1 VFQVDTLIDRS
12 ASNLQPGLQV
22 WVKRITAVFVTAAA
36 ALLVLQAVDT
46 LELLRSLAQT
56 NLLADMTVVLLFVA
70 SGVASAVRLHRSLA
84 FFGAPVPFALS
95 FRAAVAGLVSSLVV
109 LGIFGALAGRQAVL
123 RRAGVSAG
131 TGALTVAVERA
142 AVAIVSGAA
151 CALAA
156 AYLYVED
163 VVGDIAG
170 RFSLVPLVTISLLV
184 GLWHLR
190 HASSHLE
197 RRLASVLVSAATVL
211 RAAEMLLL
219 AVVGQGLSV
228 AAYVVAARSIGVETG
243 IGGLMLAGAVVS
255 FAASL
260 PISVNGWG
268 IREIAAVSAFGAL
281 GVAAEPAAALSI
293 LVGLCATVAVVV
305 LAPVLALRRR
315 AHAGAAS
322 AAVQPPR
329 PDLDAVFAFLA
340 AVAASILVFFQT
352 HVFIFGAY
360 ISVNL
365 ADPVALLA
373 LAAAAIAAVSARER
387 PAWLSSRLAAWFAT
401 TTLVLLCG
409 FAVGIAKFGVTG
421 WALNNRVIGW
431 FVLLGYFCIGAAA
444 AGSLGRHGV
453 RRMLETIVLV
463 SAAIVLVYS
472 VERLMPLFGFG
483 DWPSSFDYAG
493 YAANRNAFAFQLLVA
508 ASAALALSV
517 ATRRRPARWLDA
529 KTIALGL
536 IVFGIWQTRSL
547 AGAISGASILLV
559 VGLLGD
565 ATRQMAMRGILWAF
579 AFFAL
584 HESVTW
590 IGLWSPSSGGDI
602 AFYTQPPALL
612 RGTSLAERFLSIQQ
626 GIELWLAHPFFG
638 AGLGAFHR
646 LGLGSVI
653 SQLVIHSTPIWI
665 LAEFGLV
672 GVFVVASYPMLRIFN
687 WIRGVEREQSVRGVF
702 LVGLMLLFI
711 LFSLA
716 HEISYQRIFWLALGA
731 AVGTTA
737 MRRSPA

>member
-1 VFQVDTLIDRS
+1 M
-12 ASNLQPGLQV
+12 QPRLPAGTKRIAAVVLTAVAAVLVLQV
-22 WVKRITAVFVTAAA
+22 VDAPEMLRRLSQASPAA
-36 ALLVLQAVDT
+36 AL
-46 LELLRSLAQT
+46 
-56 NLLADMTVVLLFVA
+56 TVVLLFVA
-70 SGVASAVRLHRSLA
+70 SAGISAFRLYRSLA
-84 FFGAPVPFALS
+84 FFGAAVPFALS

-123 RRAGVSAG
+123 RQAGVSAG
-131 TGALTVAVERA
+131 TGALTVATERL
-142 AVAIVSGAA
+142 AVAVVSGSL

-156 AYLYVED
+156 AWLYAEN
-163 VVGDIAG
+163 VVGEVAG
-170 RFSLVPLVTISLLV
+170 RFALVPLAAICAVV
-184 GLWHLR
+184 GFR
-190 HASSHLE
+190 YFRRASSHLE
-197 RRLASVLVSAATVL
+197 RRLAAVLLSPATAL

-219 AVVGQGLSV
+219 AAVSQVLSV
-228 AAYVVAARSIGVETG
+228 AAYVVAALSIGVEAG

-268 IREIAAVSAFGAL
+268 VREIAAVSAFGAL
-281 GVAAEPAAALSI
+281 GMAAEPAAALSI
-293 LVGLCATVAVVV
+293 LVGLCATVAVLV
-305 LAPVLALRRR
+305 LAPVLALRSR
-315 AHAGAAS
+315 ARGGAAS
-322 AAVQPPR
+322 APVRQPR
-329 PDLDAVFAFLA
+329 PDLDSVFAFLA
-340 AVAASILVFFQT
+340 AIAACILVFFQT

-373 LAAAAIAAVSARER
+373 LGAAAVAAVSARAR
-387 PAWLSSRLAAWFAT
+387 PAWLSPGLAAWFAA

-409 FAVGIAKFGVTG
+409 FAVGVAEFGVTG
-421 WALNNRVIGW
+421 WALNNRVVGW

-453 RRMLETIVLV
+453 RRILETIVLV
-463 SAAIVLVYS
+463 AAVIVLVYS
-472 VERLMPLFGFG
+472 IERLMPLFGFG
-483 DWPSSFDYAG
+483 EWPSTFDYAG

-508 ASAALALSV
+508 ASAVLALGV
-517 ATRRRPARWLDA
+517 AARRRPLRWFDA
-529 KTIALGL
+529 QAVALGL

-547 AGAISGASILLV
+547 AGAITGASMLLV
-559 VGLLGD
+559 VGLLGE

-584 HESVTW
+584 HEGVTW

-602 AFYTQPPALL
+602 AYYTQPPALL

-626 GIELWLAHPFFG
+626 GIELWLTHPVVG

-672 GVFVVASYPMLRIFN
+672 GVFVVASYPTLRIFN
-687 WIRGVEREQSVRGVF
+687 WIRGVERERSVRGVF
-702 LVGLMLLFI
+702 LVGLMLLFF

-731 AVGTTA
+731 AVGLTA
-737 MRRSPA
+737 VRRPPA

>member
-1 VFQVDTLIDRS
+1 VFSAHALIGRK
-12 ASNLQPGLQV
+12 ASKLRFGLPSGTKQ
-22 WVKRITAVFVTAAA
+22 IAAVVLTVAAVA
-36 ALLVLQAVDT
+36 LVLQAVDAS
-46 LELLRSLAQT
+46 ELLRSLSR
-56 NLLADMTVVLLFVA
+56 ADPAAALTVVLLFVA
-70 SGVASAVRLHRSLA
+70 SGVVSAVRLHRSLA

-142 AVAIVSGAA
+142 AVALVSGAA

-156 AYLYVED
+156 AWLYVED

-170 RFSLVPLVTISLLV
+170 RFSLVPLAAISVLV

-219 AVVGQGLSV
+219 AAVGQGLSV
-228 AAYVVAARSIGVETG
+228 AAYVVAARSIGVDAG
-243 IGGLMLAGAVVS
+243 VGGLILAGAVVS

-268 IREIAAVSAFGAL
+268 VREIAAVSAFGAL
-281 GVAAEPAAALSI
+281 GVAAEPATALSI

-305 LAPVLALRRR
+305 LAPVLALRFR
-315 AHAGAAS
+315 ARVGAAS
-322 AAVQPPR
+322 APVQLPR

-340 AVAASILVFFQT
+340 AVSASILVFFQT

-373 LAAAAIAAVSARER
+373 LAAAAVAAVSARAR
-387 PAWLSSRLAAWFAT
+387 PAWLSSGLAAWFAA

-421 WALNNRVIGW
+421 WALNNRVVGW

-453 RRMLETIVLV
+453 RRILETIVLV
-463 SAAIVLVYS
+463 AAVIVLVYS
-472 VERLMPLFGFG
+472 IERLMPLFGFG
-483 DWPSSFDYAG
+483 EWPSSFDFAG

-508 ASAALALSV
+508 ASAALALCV
-517 ATRRRPARWLDA
+517 ASRRRPVRWLDA
-529 KTIALGL
+529 QAIALGL
-536 IVFGIWQTRSL
+536 IVFGVWQTRSL
-547 AGAISGASILLV
+547 AGAITGASILLV
-559 VGLLGD
+559 VGLLGE
-565 ATRQMAMRGILWAF
+565 ATRQMAVRGILWAF
-579 AFFAL
+579 MFFAL
-584 HESVTW
+584 HEGVTW

-626 GIELWLAHPFFG
+626 GIELWLAHPVVG

-687 WIRGVEREQSVRGVF
+687 WIRGVERERSVRGVF
-702 LVGLMLLFI
+702 LVGLMVLFF

-731 AVGTTA
+731 AVGLTA
-737 MRRSPA
+737 VRRSPA